1 MGTDTA
7 GRGELAQ
14 LLAGLRADAGI
25 SQEQLAHAA
34 GISVR
39 AVADLEH
46 GRARSAQRRT
56 VRALAGALE
65 LDAADARELEA
76 VAAAGRPRPRV
87 AAGPAVRGAL
97 ELPRGV
103 ADFTARGPA
112 LCRLRAWAEQAEQEH
127 APVAVVSG
135 EPGLGKTSFAVHAAH
150 QLAPLFP
157 DGQFAVGLHGM
168 EPGPVPAR
176 DALAALL
183 RAAGVARGAVPAAT
197 EDRAGLWRSVAREK
211 RLLVLLD
218 DAAGEEQVRPLL
230 PGGGRSLVIVTSR
243 RALAGLESVH
253 RCELAVL
260 RREEA
265 VELLKRIAGRQRVE
279 REAQAARDIVDLC
292 GGLPLAVRIAGQRL
306 AARPDEHLGKL
317 ASRLADEERRLDAL
331 QAGSLQVRAA
341 FTLSYQQLAPA
352 ARLLFRRASLAAGPD
367 FSPEVAAVLA
377 DLPMDQAI
385 RYAEDL
391 TDVGLLQTHPAA
403 ERYRYHDLLKVFA
416 AEQLSAEDGPAG
428 TSEVLEQAD
437 RWILRRATATA
448 LRFDADR
455 HQDTPIGDPEPH
467 SAPAD
472 RDAARAWL
480 EAERDSWL
488 AALRRAAASGRHR
501 RVLGVA
507 EAMHWFSDL
516 NQHWELWAEVFS
528 LSSRAARELG
538 SRQEEAVHLNYL
550 AWAYNICVYDHHAA
564 LGAAEAALEAA
575 REAGDQLQVGWA
587 LGYGAGALIRTG
599 RPDEAVTWLRD
610 ADACLGALS
619 TIQAVLGRLSVL
631 STLGTT
637 LREQGHPAEALTVHL
652 RAEAI
657 CSAGPPGP
665 VGIAE
670 MYRAVAQQNIGN
682 DYAAMGRWSE
692 AEQPLRDALDTFEAH
707 TAAAWSEPA
716 RLDLGRVLV
725 RLGRHQEARQAL
737 TTAHHA
743 LRALNSPRQH
753 EAATELHTLGS
764 LGTP

>member
-1 MGTDTA
+1 MGTETA
-7 GRGELAQ
+7 GRGGLGQ
-14 LLAGLRADAGI
+14 LLTELRARAGI
-25 SQEQLAHAA
+25 SQEQLSHAA

-39 AVADLEH
+39 AVADLER
-46 GRARSAQRRT
+46 GRTRGAQRRT
-56 VRALAGALE
+56 VRALVSALE
-65 LDAADARELEA
+65 LDAEDARELEA
-76 VAAAGRPRPRV
+76 AAAAGRPRPRF

-112 LCRLRAWAEQAEQEH
+112 LGRLRAWLEQADPEH
-127 APVAVVSG
+127 APVAVISG

-168 EPGPVPAR
+168 QPGPVPAR

-183 RAAGVARGAVPAAT
+183 SAAGVAQSAVPAAT
-197 EDRAGLWRSVAREK
+197 EDRAGLWRSVAKEK

-265 VELLKRIAGRQRVE
+265 VELLTRIAGRQRVE

-306 AARPDEHLGKL
+306 ASRPNEHLAKL
-317 ASRLADEERRLDAL
+317 ATRLADEERRLDAL

-341 FTLSYQQLAPA
+341 FALSYQQLAPA

-367 FSPEVAAVLA
+367 FSPEVAGLLA

-385 RYAEDL
+385 QHADDL
-391 TDVGLLQTHPAA
+391 ADAGLLQTHPAA

-416 AEQLSAEDGPAG
+416 AEQLAAEDGPAG
-428 TSEVLEQAD
+428 TGDALERAD
-437 RWILRRATATA
+437 RWILQRATAAA

-455 HQDTPIGDPEPH
+455 HQDTSLGDPDPH
-467 SAPAD
+467 SAPAG

-488 AALRRAAASGRHR
+488 AALRRAAAAGRHR
-501 RVLGVA
+501 RVLDVA

-550 AWAYNICVYDHHAA
+550 AWACNICVYDHHAA
-564 LGAAEAALEAA
+564 LAAADAALAAA
-575 REAGDQLQVGWA
+575 REAGDRLQVGWA

-599 RPDEAVTWLRD
+599 RPDEAITWLRE

-619 TIQAVLGRLSVL
+619 TTQAVLGRLSVL
-631 STLGTT
+631 STLGNT
-637 LREQGHPAEALTVHL
+637 LRQQDQPAEALTVHL

-670 MYRAVAQQNIGN
+670 LYRAVAQQNIGN
-682 DYAAMGRWSE
+682 DYAALGHWSK
-692 AEQPLRDALDTFEAH
+692 AEQPLRDALANFE
-707 TAAAWSEPA
+707 TQSAAAWAEPA
-716 RLDLGRVLV
+716 RLDLGRVLA
-725 RLGRHQEARQAL
+725 RLGRHLEARQTL

-753 EAATELHTLGS
+753 EAATELGTLR
-764 LGTP
+764 TP